1 MQVSNRYPLH
11 SKRSRTR
18 FRRGRD
24 EILGVAVVVAATVG
38 VLMAPTAG
46 QAAGTA
52 RLGPPT
58 SHQQC
63 VIAQSGTQ
71 RCFATA
77 AEAIAYGSGGRI
89 AVARDATTHDA
100 LIALRAHDAE
110 SARGLAAPKR
120 ARAAALVSNI
130 IGIEYDGSNRS
141 GAAKYFSVSGDC
153 YSGATFGFPKL
164 SVYGWNDRINSAQTF
179 VGCVGQHYDD
189 TYYSDTMVSVFG
201 TKDDFGGQNNKTSSI
216 KFV

>member
-1 MQVSNRYPLH
+1 MQSNR
-11 SKRSRTR
+11 SGTC
-18 FRRGRD
+18 FRRRRN
-24 EILGVAVVVAATVG
+24 EILAAAVTVVATVAVVS
-38 VLMAPTAG
+38 APTAG
-46 QAAGTA
+46 HAAGSA
-52 RLGPPT
+52 SLGPT
-58 SHQQC
+58 NINQQC
-63 VIAQSGTQ
+63 VIAQSGAQ

-89 AVARDATTHDA
+89 TVAREATTHDA
-100 LIALRAHDAE
+100 VIALRAHDAMA
-110 SARGLAAPKR
+110 ARDRAAPNR
-120 ARAAALVSNI
+120 ARAALASNI
-130 IGIEYDGSNRS
+130 IGIEYDGSSRS

-201 TKDDFGGQNNKTSSI
+201 TRDDFGSQNNKTSSI
-216 KFV
+216 KFI

>member
-1 MQVSNRYPLH
+1 MQPNR
-11 SKRSRTR
+11 SGTR
-18 FRRGRD
+18 FRRRLD
-24 EILGVAVVVAATVG
+24 ETLAAAVIVAATVG
-38 VLMAPTAG
+38 VVMAPTSAQAG
-46 QAAGTA
+46 GTA
-52 RLGPPT
+52 SLRPT
-58 SHQQC
+58 EANQQC
-63 VIAQSGTQ
+63 VIGESGAQ

-89 AVARDATTHDA
+89 TVARDATTHDA
-100 LIALRAHDAE
+100 VIALRAHDAE
-110 SARGLAAPKR
+110 AARGSAGPNR
-120 ARAAALVSNI
+120 ARAALTSNI

-216 KFV
+216 RFV

>member
-1 MQVSNRYPLH
+1 MQLN
-11 SKRSRTR
+11 RSRTC
-18 FRRGRD
+18 RRRRRD
-24 EILGVAVVVAATVG
+24 EILAAAVMIAATVG
-38 VLMAPTAG
+38 VVMAPTSG
-46 QAAGTA
+46 QAAGTTS
-52 RLGPPT
+52 PT
-58 SHQQC
+58 KTHQQC
-63 VIAQSGTQ
+63 VVATSGAQ

-89 AVARDATTHDA
+89 RVAADATTHDA
-100 LIALRAHDAE
+100 VIALRAHDAQ
-110 SARGLAAPKR
+110 AALGP
-120 ARAAALVSNI
+120 AVPNGFRAATASNI

-153 YSGATFGFPKL
+153 YSGATYGFPKL

-201 TKDDFGGQNNKTSSI
+201 TKDDFGSQDNKTSSI
-216 KFV
+216 KFL